1 MTDEP
6 MLPADAPMEA
16 PLDAPA
22 ETSTDSDAVLPAAA
36 PIAAPLDPLAE
47 ALARDSVLEPPF
59 ADAAPAAA
67 AVAPELDAE
76 AEKRRRN
83 RRRLLFLLL
92 GALFV
97 LLLFGGWYLLFRKP
111 ISELPLPGITVEP
124 VPHYSYSVYG
134 VVAPT
139 GVAVSADGSRIYAT
153 QTEGDRQVIE
163 FDASGKQLASL
174 KPPATAT
181 GDHVPVYVAVNP
193 VNGDVYVTD
202 RPAASIYI
210 YSADGSYVRAFDPGP
225 DLKGWAPLGLAFD
238 TKGDL
243 FVTSLGAPFQAVHE
257 FGPDGTFIR
266 TFGKAGELNFPNGVA
281 VDASGNVYVVDS
293 NNGRLVVYD
302 RDGNQVGLIARG
314 VAAGDLGLP
323 RGAAIDDSGLVYV
336 ADVTAQGVAIYH
348 ALATG
353 EIHPKFIGRFGE
365 EGSGN
370 GAFRLPNA
378 VAVDGRSRVY
388 VADWRNNRIQVWT
401 Y

>member
-1 MTDEP
+1 MSGEP
-6 MLPADAPMEA
+6 I
-16 PLDAPA
+16 
-22 ETSTDSDAVLPAAA
+22 LPAAA

-47 ALARDSVLEPPF
+47 ALARDSMLEPPF
-59 ADAAPAAA
+59 ADGGTAPAGDI
-67 AVAPELDAE
+67 APD
-76 AEKRRRN
+76 KRRR
-83 RRRLLFLLL
+83 RRQMLLVLLLLL
-92 GALFV
+92 GAA

-124 VPHYSYSVYG
+124 VPHYSYSIYG

-139 GVAVSADGSRIYAT
+139 GVAVNADGSRIYAT
-153 QTEGDRQVIE
+153 QTEGDRQVIA
-163 FDASGKQLASL
+163 FDASGKQIASL

-193 VNGDVYVTD
+193 VNGDVYVSD
-202 RPAASIYI
+202 RPAATVYI
-210 YSADGSYVRAFDPGP
+210 YSADGSYLRAFDPGP

-266 TFGKAGELNFPNGVA
+266 TFGKTGELSFPNGVA
-281 VDASGNVYVVDS
+281 ADANGNVYVTDS

-302 RDGNQVGLIARG
+302 GDGNQVGLIARG
-314 VAAGDLGLP
+314 AAVGDLGLP
-323 RGAAIDDSGLVYV
+323 RGAAIDDSGRVYV
-336 ADVTAQGVAIYH
+336 ADVTAQGVEIFH
-348 ALATG
+348 ALVAG
-353 EIHPKFIGRFGE
+353 ESHPKFIGRFGE
-365 EGSGN
+365 EGSGD